1 MPKNKIKSEATFV
14 ASPRSA
20 SRKLNGNK
28 KVKAGEQHQQDF
40 TKMIKKMFN
49 EIDAKL
55 EVEPKGIRITDETLT
70 NTINKIIYEERDK
83 KKLN

>member
-1 MPKNKIKSEATFV
+1 MSKNKKAEATVV

-28 KVKAGEQHQQDF
+28 KVKAGEQHQREF

-49 EIDAKL
+49 EIDAQL
-55 EVEPKGIRITDETLT
+55 EVEPILKKL
-70 NTINKIIYEERDK
+70 DK